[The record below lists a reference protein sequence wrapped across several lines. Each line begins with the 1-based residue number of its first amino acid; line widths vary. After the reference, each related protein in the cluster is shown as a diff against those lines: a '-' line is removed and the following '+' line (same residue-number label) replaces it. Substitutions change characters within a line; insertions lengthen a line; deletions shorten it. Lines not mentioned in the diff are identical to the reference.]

1 MGMELGLVGLGRMGM
16 NMAARLG
23 ERSCRVVAYDVDPVK
38 RHDVV
43 AHGAKECASLTDLVA
58 ALTPS
63 RAVWLMVPAGQPVDD
78 LIAQLSPHLA
88 PNDLLIDGGNSYY
101 KDSVRRAATLK
112 ERGIHFLD
120 VGTSGGVWGLKEG
133 YCLMVGG
140 EAAAYRQLEPVFA
153 ALAPVEGYAYVGPSG
168 AGHYAKMIHNGI
180 EYGLMEAYAEGF
192 ELLKRSE
199 YGLDLPRLAGL
210 WNHGSVIRSWLLEL
224 TEAALARDP
233 ALSAIRGYV
242 PDSGEGRWTLL
253 DAIEKEVPTPV
264 LLLSL
269 LERFRSR
276 QDDSFAAKLLAA
288 LRQQFGGHA
297 VKDTR

>member
-112 ERGIHFLD
+112 ERGIQFLD

-140 EAAAYRQLEPVFA
+140 EAAAYRRLEPVFA

-233 ALSAIRGYV
+233 DLSAIRGHV

-253 DAIEKEVPTPV
+253 DAIEKEVPTPA

-269 LERFRSR
+269 LVRFRSR

-297 VKDTR
+297 VKDAR